1 MIMSEVLAA
10 KERTDFRKSNLRMLR
25 EQGSIPA
32 VVYGVNME
40 SKSVEIVGKELIKTI
55 RDNGRNGIISLDVAG
70 NSCDVILTDYQ
81 TDPIN
86 KEILHADFLAVDMNT
101 EVQVQVRVQ
110 LDGEAAGVK
119 DGGVLQQPLHEV
131 SISATPDHI
140 PQAIHVD
147 VASLQV
153 GEHYTIADISM
164 DHSFS
169 INHDVD
175 EVIVS
180 ILPPKVEKEIST
192 GEQQDGGIPDHL
204 EGRETSL
211 E

>member
-1 MIMSEVLAA
+1 MSEVLSAS
-10 KERTDFRKSNLRMLR
+10 ERTDFRKSNLRMLR
-25 EQGSIPA
+25 ESGSIPA
-32 VVYGVNME
+32 IVYGVNME
-40 SKSVEIVGKELIKTI
+40 SRPVSINSKDFIKTI
-55 RDNGRNGIISLDVAG
+55 RDNGRNGVISLNVG
-70 NSCDVILTDYQ
+70 GSPCNVILTDYQ
-81 TDPIN
+81 ADPIN
-86 KEILHADFLAVDMNT
+86 KEILHADFLAVDMDS

-131 SISATPDHI
+131 TVSATPDHI

-147 VASLQV
+147 VAHLQV
-153 GEHYTIADISM
+153 GDHYTIADITM
-164 DHSFS
+164 DQHYS

-180 ILPPKVEKEIST
+180 ILPPKVEREIST
-192 GEQQDGGIPDHL
+192 GEQQDGGIPDNL
-204 EGRETSL
+204 EGRETSF